1 MMDVSTKLKLLRERY
16 SYTQEFV
23 ANKLGI
29 SQSTYFNLE
38 TGNTKLSVKRAAQLA
53 EIYDIPASFFLD
65 NGCSVTNYNIGDYC
79 RTINQSEI
87 TNSELEEIKLL
98 YEKIIQEKDQLIAF
112 LTDELNSCKKEKEV
126 MFESLNGKLA
136 QNI

>member
-1 MMDVSTKLKLLRERY
+1 MRL
-16 SYTQEFV
+16 
-23 ANKLGI
+23 
-29 SQSTYFNLE
+29 
-38 TGNTKLSVKRAAQLA
+38 
-53 EIYDIPASFFLD
+53 PW
-65 NGCSVTNYNIGDYC
+65 
-79 RTINQSEI
+79 I
-87 TNSELEEIKLL
+87 TTSELEEIKLL